1 MANKII
7 LKKSAV
13 TNKAPVA
20 GDLSY
25 GELALNYEDGKLYF
39 KNASNVIKSFTID
52 DSVVTLTGT
61 QTLTNKTLTSPTI
74 TGGTINNVV
83 IGGTTAA
90 AGSFT
95 TVTGSGIVSGSELT
109 STNASGDEGG
119 QINLAKPP
127 NATIAGG
134 VTIDVWQN
142 RLRFFVQGGDAR
154 GAYIDLS
161 GTSAGVGTN
170 LVSAGGG
177 GTVTSVG
184 LTVPT
189 GLTVTGSPITT
200 SGTLAITLTSGYS
213 IPTTAS
219 QTNWDTAYTDRL
231 NWNGGSTGL
240 TASTGRTSL
249 GATTLGSNLFTIT
262 NPSAVT
268 FPRFNADNTVSAL
281 SAADFRTAI
290 GAGTSSTSGT
300 VTSVAV
306 SVPTGLSV
314 SGSPITSS
322 GTIAITLA
330 AGYSIPTT
338 ASQTN
343 WDTAYTDRNKWDGGS
358 TGLTASTGRTSLG
371 ATTVGGNLFT
381 LTNPTA
387 VTFLR
392 INADNT
398 VSTLDAATFRT
409 AIGAGT
415 GSGTV
420 TGVTATSPVAS
431 SGGTAPVISLSAGY
445 GDTQNPFA
453 SKTANYVLAAPNGS
467 AGAPTFRALV
477 AADIPSL
484 SSTYLPLSGGTVT
497 GTLDVSGNY
506 INAGGRMSYVR
517 DYSVATATNVA
528 IVTDGGT
535 STTLVAGSIYQVYL
549 TTTGTGTNTGAKYI
563 VYQTAAS
570 TWVAKLVSR
579 QSGTSNNPSLAIS
592 GTTMVVSHAH
602 ASTYTIRAVIER
614 FSTGNTTL
622 TSPHYLGIDSILTY
636 DGDTSAVSFG
646 TKAASNI
653 TTLGMSGQLT
663 NTVAV
668 GTAPMVIT
676 STTRVANLNVAT
688 AGTADTLT
696 TTRTLWGQN
705 FNGSANVTGA
715 LSSVTT
721 LSMSGQLTNTVAIG
735 TAPMVITSTTRVANL
750 NVATAGTADTL
761 TTARTINGTSFNGSA
776 NITVPVNTSQS
787 SSDANYVIPFV
798 NGVTAGNQSLLTDS
812 VASFTYNP
820 SSNTLTVPVISG
832 ETITASTA
840 IGAPAFSANNINTY
854 SVVDNRYITRLR
866 TPGFDTTTGASIY
879 VTEGTDAGPYSQY
892 RTADIAVQTASSAM
906 SPGYTNTLFLSATAN
921 GSENRISGDNYLFNG
936 SSGSLYRLL
945 NIPSTAYVDTASFDI
960 SGTQSTY
967 SSKISAIRMVG
978 VTADPTTL
986 TSTYWE
992 NPSTKVAPGTM
1003 IVGNT
1008 DDTPG
1013 LYWYNGTSWVALSA
1027 AGGGGGGTADWYTIM
1042 ADAGTTGASAFAS
1055 TVPMPSGFS
1064 SSGSNGRMAMI
1075 EFVSSSSMWSYP
1087 WSYPGSTYGP
1097 PTIMNRYY
1105 ADSMNWSSLTNP
1117 YPAYNMGTPT
1127 SGYNAIIMQYP
1138 QAHSFMSYM
1147 DITGNTPNSTW
1158 SSYNGSG
1165 YMQYYSLPPYSS
1177 GHMYGV
1183 IVVQGQ
1189 VTPTANPA
1197 LMSLTV
1203 DSYYNS
1209 YAMSTIIFFSI
1220 TTWADVQNA
1229 LMGMSNIVSWMNY
1242 TNYIPWTW
1250 IEY

>member
-134 VTIDVWQN
+134 VTIDVYQN

-290 GAGTSSTSGT
+290 GAGT
-300 VTSVAV
+300 
-306 SVPTGLSV
+306 
-314 SGSPITSS
+314 
-322 GTIAITLA
+322 
-330 AGYSIPTT
+330 
-338 ASQTN
+338 
-343 WDTAYTDRNKWDGGS
+343 
-358 TGLTASTGRTSLG
+358 
-371 ATTVGGNLFT
+371 
-381 LTNPTA
+381 
-387 VTFLR
+387 
-392 INADNT
+392 
-398 VSTLDAATFRT
+398 
-409 AIGAGT
+409 

-445 GDTQNPFA
+445 GDTLNPYA
-453 SKTANYVLAAPNGS
+453 SKTANYFLAAPNGT
-467 AGAPTFRALV
+467 AGVPSFRAIV
-477 AADIPSL
+477 AADIPTLNQNTTGTAAGL
-484 SSTYLPLSGGTVT
+484 SATLALTSGGTGKTTAPAAMANLMGYTSTATAAGTTTLTNTSSYYQIFT
-497 GTLDVSGNY
+497 GTTTQTITLPVTSTLQTGWTFHICNNSTGNLTVNSSGGNAVITVLSGLTAMVTCIGTTLTTAADWEAGFTDFSTATGSGAVVLATSPTLVTPALGTPASGNF
-506 INAGGRMSYVR
+506 S
-517 DYSVATATNVA
+517 T
-528 IVTDGGT
+528 GT
-535 STTLVAGSIYQVYL
+535 FTWPTFNQSTTGSAATL
-549 TTTGTGTNTGAKYI
+549 TTTRTLWGQNFNGSANVTGALSS
-563 VYQTAAS
+563 V
-570 TWVAKLVSR
+570 
-579 QSGTSNNPSLAIS
+579 
-592 GTTMVVSHAH
+592 
-602 ASTYTIRAVIER
+602 
-614 FSTGNTTL
+614 TTL
-622 TSPHYLGIDSILTY
+622 S
-636 DGDTSAVSFG
+636 
-646 TKAASNI
+646 
-653 TTLGMSGQLT
+653 MSGQLT
-663 NTVAV
+663 NTVAI

-721 LSMSGQLTNTVAIG
+721 LSMSGQLTNTVAVG